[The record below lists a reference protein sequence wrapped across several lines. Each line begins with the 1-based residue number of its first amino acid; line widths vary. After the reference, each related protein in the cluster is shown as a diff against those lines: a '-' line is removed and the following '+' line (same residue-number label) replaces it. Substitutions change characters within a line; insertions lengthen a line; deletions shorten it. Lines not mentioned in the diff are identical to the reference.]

1 MLRCTVKFQ
10 SLSACLVKADPPKR
24 KYLSDTHK
32 YKSMLARII
41 WLQKQNSKGE
51 SRYTILVSQNQK
63 ANIVNTNIQIFSKLK
78 IFKIPQ
84 AVFYQCSQSKERCLK
99 GPVKSGEPTN
109 ASGPVFQPG
118 VWLHSPWDLLS
129 ETGSTESWRGPSVR
143 RGKEHLLPQAC
154 QASEKGFKWKM
165 PVGRELQSIPV
176 GGWIV
181 GE

>member
-10 SLSACLVKADPPKR
+10 SLSAYLVKADPPKR

-78 IFKIPQ
+78 IFKILQ
-84 AVFYQCSQSKERCLK
+84 AVFYQSFISQSKERCLK

-109 ASGPVFQPG
+109 ASGAVSQPG

-129 ETGSTESWRGPSVR
+129 ETGSTES
-143 RGKEHLLPQAC
+143 
-154 QASEKGFKWKM
+154 
-165 PVGRELQSIPV
+165 
-176 GGWIV
+176 
-181 GE
+181 